1 MEIPEILAAAFL
13 CGCRNKLIKDR
24 AGTDNEQNFC
34 YNIKTACE
42 YWDLENEIWIYIQFF
57 W

>member
-13 CGCRNKLIKDR
+13 RGCQNRLIKDR
-24 AGTDNEQNFC
+24 TGTDNEQNFC

>member
-13 CGCRNKLIKDR
+13 CGCQNKLIKDR

-34 YNIKTACE
+34 YNSLGK
-42 YWDLENEIWIYIQFF
+42 YQIQSRHKKSSSK
-57 W
+57 